1 MSWGNLIISSGWLRL
16 FLGIPFFLFFGA
28 LFKWVMLFSQIKWQR
43 DAVMVHSLIYL
54 FSVIV
59 YQQKL
64 SWLKTNLSIW
74 NGIGTFEKFYK
85 EFDYLRNCWK
95 NGF

>member
-1 MSWGNLIISSGWLRL
+1 MSKDNLNISSGWLRL
-16 FLGIPFFLFFGA
+16 LLGIPFFGA
-28 LFKWVMLFSQIKWQR
+28 LFKWVMLVSQIKWQR

-64 SWLKTNLSIW
+64 SWLKTNLSMW
-74 NGIGTFEKFYK
+74 NGIGTFEEFYK
-85 EFDYLRNCWK
+85 EFDYLKKCWK
-95 NGF
+95 NWF

>member
-1 MSWGNLIISSGWLRL
+1 
-16 FLGIPFFLFFGA
+16 
-28 LFKWVMLFSQIKWQR
+28 MLDSQIRWQR

-64 SWLKTNLSIW
+64 SSWLKTNLSIW
-74 NGIGTFEKFYK
+74 NGIGTFEEYYK
-85 EFDYLRNCWK
+85 EF
-95 NGF
+95 G